1 MSPFGRFSYTWTV
14 FDESILDKRTRGLE
28 MVTERKAEGAE
39 GEAALLYMP
48 DRYGT
53 VKLFKLWPN
62 LLRAQTFTQN

>member
-1 MSPFGRFSYTWTV
+1 
-14 FDESILDKRTRGLE
+14 